1 MNELAY
7 VLRSLQIICK
17 DSINGPGYCSFLM
30 ANKMTVGIQGYVE
43 GVISVTTALLR

>member
-7 VLRSLQIICK
+7 VLRSLQIRYK
-17 DSINGPGYCSFLM
+17 DSINGPRYCSFLM
-30 ANKMTVGIQGYVE
+30 ANKMTVGIQGYIE

>member
-7 VLRSLQIICK
+7 VLRSLQIRCK
-17 DSINGPGYCSFLM
+17 DSIDGPGYRSFLM

-43 GVISVTTALLR
+43 AVISVTTALLR